1 VKIGILENTV
11 QLLEASSSSSKSS
24 LAAAAAVEKYLP
36 VGDH

>member
-11 QLLEASSSSSKSS
+11 QLLEASSSSKSS